1 MEWTD
6 RGLVIQRRRHGENAA
21 IVTVFTREHGRHPGL
36 VRGGAG
42 RRGGGLYQPGNLV
55 DVRWRARLAE
65 HLGTF
70 SGELAEG
77 LAARV
82 LDQPLRLAALVAAC
96 ALLETTLPE
105 REAHHVLYAAS
116 VELLRGLG
124 RDDWAAEYVRW
135 EVLCLAELGF
145 GLDLVSCAATGVRDD
160 LVFVSPRTGRAL
172 SAKAGQHLA
181 ERLLRLPAFLRDGAS
196 RGSPAPPDAVLD
208 GLILT
213 GHFLERHV
221 LAPHH
226 RHLPAARIRLVDRWR
241 RSATISSATRN
252 GAK

>member
-6 RGLVIQRRRHGENAA
+6 QGLVIHRRRHGENAA
-21 IVTVFTREHGRHPGL
+21 IVTLFTREHGRHPGL

-55 DVRWRARLAE
+55 EVRWRARLSE
-65 HLGTF
+65 HLGTY

-82 LDQPLRLAALVAAC
+82 FDHPLRLDALAAAC
-96 ALLETTLPE
+96 ALLESTLAE
-105 REAHHVLYAAS
+105 REPHLALYTAS
-116 VELLRGLG
+116 VDLLRGLE
-124 RDDWAAEYVRW
+124 RDDWAADYVRW
-135 EVLCLAELGF
+135 ELLCLAELGF
-145 GLDLVSCAATGVRDD
+145 GLDLVSCAATGQRND
-160 LVFVSPRTGRAL
+160 LAFVSPRTGRAV
-172 SAKAGQHLA
+172 SAAAGQHLA
-181 ERLLRLPAFLRDGAS
+181 ERLLRLPAFLWQG
-196 RGSPAPPDAVLD
+196 GTPGGLTPQDAVLD
-208 GLILT
+208 GLTLT

-221 LAPHH
+221 LGPHG

-241 RSATISSATRN
+241 RSATISGGIRN